1 VIRSPGHCE
10 QSSIDGDG
18 SSSSQFKKAGSVSG
32 FLFKVTNW
40 RFSNMPSPPND
51 EVVLQLADDAAPQPA
66 GIVERL
72 VRDDVDRKRFLKMAG
87 SAGAASFGAFA
98 LAACGSSK
106 KAASTAATAST
117 SSTASS
123 SSTGDLGI
131 LNYALT
137 LEYLETEF
145 YGKVVASG
153 LFSGKVGALIKDFG
167 NQELTHVEALKGAV
181 EKLGGTPVAKP
192 EGKFPISNAN
202 QVAQLAYTV
211 ENLGAAA
218 YLGQA
223 PNIQSPEVLAT
234 ALAIHT
240 VEARH
245 AATLGTLVKKSV
257 TPQGAFATPA
267 DMSTVL
273 AAVKPFLA

>member
-1 VIRSPGHCE
+1 MS
-10 QSSIDGDG
+10 
-18 SSSSQFKKAGSVSG
+18 
-32 FLFKVTNW
+32 
-40 RFSNMPSPPND
+40 SPPS
-51 EVVLQLADDAAPQPA
+51 EESGPQPV

-87 SAGAASFGAFA
+87 GAGAASFSAFV
-98 LAACGSSK
+98 LAACGSSSSK
-106 KAASTAATAST
+106 TASTAAATATT
-117 SSTASS
+117 SSTGTASA
-123 SSTGDLGI
+123 GDLAI

-137 LEYLETEF
+137 LEYLETGF
-145 YGKVVASG
+145 YEKVVASG
-153 LFSGKVGALIKDFG
+153 FFTGKVGALIKSFG
-167 NQELTHVEALKGAV
+167 GEEKTHVEALKGAV
-181 EKLGGTPVAKP
+181 EKLGGSPAANP
-192 EGKFPISNAN
+192 DGKFPITSAT

-223 PNIQSPEVLAT
+223 GNIQSPEILAT

-245 AATLGTLVKKSV
+245 AATLGTLVKKSL
-257 TPQGAFATPA
+257 TPDGAFAQPA

>member
-1 VIRSPGHCE
+1 
-10 QSSIDGDG
+10 
-18 SSSSQFKKAGSVSG
+18 
-32 FLFKVTNW
+32 
-40 RFSNMPSPPND
+40 MPSPANGD
-51 EVVLQLADDAAPQPA
+51 EAAPQPA

-87 SAGAASFGAFA
+87 SAGAASFGAFV
-98 LAACGSSK
+98 LAACGSSSSSSSS
-106 KAASTAATAST
+106 ATTAAAPATT
-117 SSTASS
+117 SSTAS

-145 YGKVVASG
+145 YSKVVASG
-153 LFSGKVGALIKDFG
+153 FFKGKVGDLIKTFG
-167 NQELTHVEALKGAV
+167 AQEASHVAALKAAV
-181 EKLGGTPVAKP
+181 TKLGGTPVEEPK
-192 EGKFPISNAN
+192 GKFPITSAT
-202 QVAQLAYTV
+202 QVAELAYTV
-211 ENLGAAA
+211 ENLGASA

-223 PNIQSPEVLAT
+223 AKIQSPEVLAS
-234 ALAIHT
+234 ALAIHS

-257 TPQGAFATPA
+257 TPQGAFAVPA

>member
-1 VIRSPGHCE
+1 MSNSSDE
-10 QSSIDGDG
+10 Q
-18 SSSSQFKKAGSVSG
+18 
-32 FLFKVTNW
+32 
-40 RFSNMPSPPND
+40 
-51 EVVLQLADDAAPQPA
+51 APQPA

-72 VRDDVDRKRFLKMAG
+72 ARDDVDRKRFLKMAG
-87 SAGAASFGAFA
+87 SAGAASFGAFV
-98 LAACGSSK
+98 LAACGSSSSSSK
-106 KAASTAATAST
+106 GASTAGAATAT
-117 SSTASS
+117 TASS
-123 SSTGDLGI
+123 TTGDVGI

-145 YGKVVASG
+145 YAKVVSAGLFKGKVAS
-153 LFSGKVGALIKDFG
+153 LIKTFG
-167 NQELTHVEALKGAV
+167 AQETTHVEALKGAV

-192 EGKFPISNAN
+192 AGKFPITSAT
-202 QVAQLAYTV
+202 QVAELAYTV

-223 PNIQSPEVLAT
+223 AKIQNAEVLAS

-267 DMSTVL
+267 DMSMVL

>member
-1 VIRSPGHCE
+1 
-10 QSSIDGDG
+10 
-18 SSSSQFKKAGSVSG
+18 
-32 FLFKVTNW
+32 
-40 RFSNMPSPPND
+40 MPAETGTEN
-51 EVVLQLADDAAPQPA
+51 EAPQPA

-72 VRDDVDRKRFLKMAG
+72 VRDDADRKRFLKMAG
-87 SAGAASFGAFA
+87 SAGAASFGAFV

-106 KAASTAATAST
+106 KSTTATSTAAPTSTTAQN
-117 SSTASS
+117 AG
-123 SSTGDLGI
+123 TGDVGI

-153 LFSGKVGALIKDFG
+153 LFSGKVGSLIKDFAR
-167 NQELTHVEALKGAV
+167 QEASHVVALKAAV
-181 EKLGGTPVAKP
+181 IQLGGTPAAKP
-192 EGKFPISNAN
+192 EGKFPITTA
-202 QVAQLAYTV
+202 AKTAELAYTV
-211 ENLGAAA
+211 ENLGASA

-223 PNIQSPEVLAT
+223 AAIQSPQVLAS

-257 TPQGAFATPA
+257 TPDGAFAKPA

>member
-1 VIRSPGHCE
+1 MPQDTDRHQPVRSVPE
-10 QSSIDGDG
+10 P
-18 SSSSQFKKAGSVSG
+18 A
-32 FLFKVTNW
+32 
-40 RFSNMPSPPND
+40 FSPV
-51 EVVLQLADDAAPQPA
+51 EEHAPQPI

-72 VRDDVDRKRFLKMAG
+72 ARDDSDRKRFLKMVG
-87 SAGAASFGAFA
+87 GAGAASFGAFV
-98 LAACGSSK
+98 LAACGSS
-106 KAASTAATAST
+106 ST
-117 SSTASS
+117 SSTATKAAASGATTAS
-123 SSTGDLGI
+123 AGANKGDVAI

-145 YGKVVASG
+145 YAKVIAAK
-153 LFSGKVGALIKDFG
+153 LFSGKVGALVKDFG
-167 NQELTHVEALKGAV
+167 AQEASHVVAIKGAV

-192 EGKFPISNAN
+192 EGKFPIMNAN

-223 PNIQSPEVLAT
+223 ANIQSPDVLAS
-234 ALAIHT
+234 ALAIHS

-245 AATLGTLVKKSV
+245 AATFGTLVKKPI
-257 TPQGAFATPA
+257 TPDGAFAKPA
-267 DMSTVL
+267 DMATVL

>member
-1 VIRSPGHCE
+1 MTEEYAPRRGE
-10 QSSIDGDG
+10 QQMHLGDE
-18 SSSSQFKKAGSVSG
+18 Q
-32 FLFKVTNW
+32 
-40 RFSNMPSPPND
+40 R
-51 EVVLQLADDAAPQPA
+51 APRKT
-66 GIVERL
+66 GLVERL

-87 SAGAASFGAFA
+87 GASAASFGAFA
-98 LAACGSSK
+98 LAACGGSSGTTASTATTAA
-106 KAASTAATAST
+106 KAASA
-117 SSTASS
+117 

-145 YGKVVASG
+145 YEKVVASG
-153 LFSGKVGALIKDFG
+153 LFTGKVGALIASFG
-167 NQELTHVEALKGAV
+167 GQEKTHVEALKGAV
-181 EKLGGTPVAKP
+181 EKLGGTPAAKP
-192 EGKFPISNAN
+192 EGTFPITSAT

-211 ENLGAAA
+211 ENLGASA

-223 PNIQSPEVLAT
+223 GNIQSPEILAT

-245 AATLGTLVKKSV
+245 AATLGTLVKKSI
-257 TPQGAFATPA
+257 TPDGAFAKPA

>member
-1 VIRSPGHCE
+1 MSNSSDE
-10 QSSIDGDG
+10 Q
-18 SSSSQFKKAGSVSG
+18 
-32 FLFKVTNW
+32 
-40 RFSNMPSPPND
+40 
-51 EVVLQLADDAAPQPA
+51 APQPA

-72 VRDDVDRKRFLKMAG
+72 ARDDVDRKRFLKMAG
-87 SAGAASFGAFA
+87 SAGAASFGAFV
-98 LAACGSSK
+98 LAACGSSSSSSSK
-106 KAASTAATAST
+106 SASTAAAPAST
-117 SSTASS
+117 ATTASS
-123 SSTGDLGI
+123 ATGDLAI

-145 YGKVVASG
+145 YSKVVASG
-153 LFSGKVGALIKDFG
+153 LFKGKVGGLIKTFG
-167 NQELTHVEALKGAV
+167 AQEATHVEALKGAV
-181 EKLGGTPVAKP
+181 EKLGGTPVSKP
-192 EGKFPISNAN
+192 QGKFPITSAT
-202 QVAQLAYTV
+202 QVAELAYTV

-223 PNIQSPEVLAT
+223 AKIQNPEVLAS

>member
-1 VIRSPGHCE
+1 
-10 QSSIDGDG
+10 
-18 SSSSQFKKAGSVSG
+18 
-32 FLFKVTNW
+32 
-40 RFSNMPSPPND
+40 MPSPPN
-51 EVVLQLADDAAPQPA
+51 EKSAPQPT

-87 SAGAASFGAFA
+87 SAGAASFGAFVV
-98 LAACGSSK
+98 AACGSSK
-106 KAASTAATAST
+106 KSGSTAAGPAGT
-117 SSTASS
+117 SSTST
-123 SSTGDLGI
+123 STGVSGDLAI

-145 YGKVVASG
+145 YGKVVAAG

-167 NQELTHVEALKGAV
+167 RQEATHVEALKGAV
-181 EKLGGTPVAKP
+181 EKMGGTPAAKP
-192 EGKFPISNAN
+192 NGKFPISSAT
-202 QVAQLAYTV
+202 QVAKLAYTV

-223 PNIQSPEVLAT
+223 ANIQNPEVLAA

-240 VEARH
+240 VEASH

-257 TPQGAFATPA
+257 TPQGAFAVPA

-273 AAVKPFLA
+273 AAVKPFLG

>member
-1 VIRSPGHCE
+1 MSGPPNE
-10 QSSIDGDG
+10 QSEPRP
-18 SSSSQFKKAGSVSG
+18 V
-32 FLFKVTNW
+32 
-40 RFSNMPSPPND
+40 
-51 EVVLQLADDAAPQPA
+51 

-87 SAGAASFGAFA
+87 GAGAASFSAFA
-98 LAACGSSK
+98 LAACGSSSK
-106 KAASTAATAST
+106 TASTAAVPAATATT
-117 SSTASS
+117 SSTANA
-123 SSTGDLGI
+123 GDLSI

-137 LEYLETEF
+137 LEYLETGF
-145 YGKVVASG
+145 YEKVVASG
-153 LFSGKVGALIKDFG
+153 LFTGRVGALIKSFG
-167 NQELTHVEALKGAV
+167 GEERTHVEALRGTV
-181 EKLGGTPVAKP
+181 EKLGGTPAADP
-192 EGKFPISNAN
+192 NGKFPITSAT

-223 PNIQSPEVLAT
+223 GNIHSPEILAT

-245 AATLGTLVKKSV
+245 AAALGTLVKKPL
-257 TPQGAFATPA
+257 TPDGAFAKPA